1 MAYTSA
7 GCMFL
12 GENHVLAGF
21 QNKPAPCISGIGG
34 KKQGDEI
41 FFETAIREM
50 LEELLGIY
58 NTDLIDPLLY
68 IEYEKVVNNGDY
80 YIVVYTFS
88 ALEKMLRLVKHL
100 GCSSPFYSELPL
112 SVCDL
117 VFKRKTSYANA
128 AQEITHLCI
137 LPLTAG
143 PIKRHFLE
151 DLRMVSESLIQ
162 STQE

>member
-1 MAYTSA
+1 MGYTSA

-21 QNKPAPCISGIGG
+21 QNKPSPCISGIGG

-58 NTDLIDPLLY
+58 DTDLIDPLLS
-68 IEYEKVVNNGDY
+68 IEYEKVVSNGDY

-88 ALEKMLRLVKHL
+88 ALEKMMRLVKHL
-100 GCSSPFYSELPL
+100 GCRSPFYSELPL
-112 SVCDL
+112 TVCDL
-117 VFKRKTSYANA
+117 VFKRVLANTT
-128 AQEITHLCI
+128 QEITHLCI
-137 LPLTAG
+137 LPIAG
-143 PIKRHFLE
+143 AQIKRCFLE
-151 DLRMVSESLIQ
+151 DLRIVGNLD
-162 STQE
+162 

>member
-21 QNKPAPCISGIGG
+21 QNKPSPCISGIGG

-58 NTDLIDPLLY
+58 NTDLIDPLLS

-100 GCSSPFYSELPL
+100 GCTSPFYSELPL

-117 VFKRKTSYANA
+117 VFKRKSDLKAV
-128 AQEITHLCI
+128 QEITHLCI

-151 DLRMVSESLIQ
+151 DLRMVGDLHLAYAESE
-162 STQE
+162 

>member
-1 MAYTSA
+1 MGYTSA
-7 GCMFL
+7 GCIFL

-58 NTDLIDPLLY
+58 DSDLIDPLLS

-88 ALEKMLRLVKHL
+88 ALEKMMRLVKHL
-100 GCSSPFYSELPL
+100 GCTSPFYSELPIT
-112 SVCDL
+112 VCDL
-117 VFKRKTSYANA
+117 VFKRKAFSANA
-128 AQEITHLCI
+128 NANARQEITHLCI
-137 LPLTAG
+137 LPIAAAQ
-143 PIKRHFLE
+143 IKRCFLD
-151 DLRMVSESLIQ
+151 DLRLVR
-162 STQE
+162 